1 LDEGIKGECIRIC
14 DINLKMSEMLL
25 VYFGSLLAEED
36 LRVKN
41 LVLRIYE
48 KKVNEIGLALFR
60 GLKHK
65 EISNF
70 WDGLLLA
77 RFLSTISQISDIIES
92 ATERLQI
99 INVSAR

>member
-48 KKVNEIGLALFR
+48 KKVNEITHKLFKSLKDNEIKNFGDAL
-60 GLKHK
+60 
-65 EISNF
+65 I
-70 WDGLLLA
+70 
-77 RFLSTISQISDIIES
+77 LSHFILDLSEISDIIEK
-92 ATERLQI
+92 AAFRLQI
-99 INVSAR
+99 INVSI